1 MSILTPC
8 FDGTLHRYATIQEQ
22 KNKVFATVYQNIKS
36 EIDMKFTSTLK
47 IKLKKG
53 LFTAKH
59 DHSFY

>member
-8 FDGTLHRYATIQEQ
+8 FDGTLHKYATIQEQ
-22 KNKVFATVYQNIKS
+22 KNKVFAIEYQSIKS
-36 EIDMKFTSTLK
+36 EIDMKFTFALK

-53 LFTAKH
+53 LFTAKY